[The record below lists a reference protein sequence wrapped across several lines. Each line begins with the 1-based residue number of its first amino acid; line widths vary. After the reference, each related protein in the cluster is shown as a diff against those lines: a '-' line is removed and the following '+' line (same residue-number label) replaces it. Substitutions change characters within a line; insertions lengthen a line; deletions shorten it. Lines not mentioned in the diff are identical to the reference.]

1 MRKAILTANLSQG
14 NEMIEKNRKTK
25 ETDISLRLTLA
36 GTGQSTIAT
45 GVSFLDHMLESF
57 TKHSLMD
64 ISVSCKGDTHIDDHH
79 SVEDIGIV
87 LGQAL
92 REAIYPIE
100 KVERF
105 GSAVIVMDEA
115 AVSCDLDLSNRP
127 YLLYEVALEGKVG
140 EFDVELVEEFFRA
153 VVFNAGIT
161 AHIVMQRG
169 KNKHHIIEAAFKSL
183 AVALRRALMTNE
195 RAGVPSTKGVL

>member
-1 MRKAILTANLSQG
+1 
-14 NEMIEKNRKTK
+14 MIQKKRQTK
-25 ETDISLRLTLA
+25 ETDIDLSLRIA
-36 GTGQSTIAT
+36 GEGKSTIST
-45 GVSFLDHMLESF
+45 KVGYLDHMLESF
-57 TKHSLMD
+57 AKHAQIDLILTCNGD
-64 ISVSCKGDTHIDDHH
+64 IHIDDHH

-105 GSAVIVMDEA
+105 GSATIVMDEA
-115 AVSCDLDLSNRP
+115 AVVCDLDLSNRP
-127 YLLYEVALEGKVG
+127 FLVYDVPVSGKIG
-140 EFDVELVEEFFRA
+140 SFEAELAEEFFRA

-161 AHIVMQRG
+161 AHIIMQRG

-183 AVALRRALMTNE
+183 AVALRRALERND
-195 RAGVPSTKGVL
+195 RAGVPSTKGIL